1 MSGCGHGENGIP
13 IGVDCIFCGTDKPE
27 VCPGCINK
35 HNDHI
40 DLGEGFTHSAPSV
53 KPGEVRN
60 LYVDRIV
67 ALVAHV
73 EKLGKTLKLYE
84 EFISKEVIDR
94 WLGHV
99 PGCNWDCVKCAAFEL
114 QKTLAKLEKQ

>member
-67 ALVAHV
+67 ALEAQV
-73 EKLGKTLKLYE
+73 ERLRKALET
-84 EFISKEVIDR
+84 ISHHEDCLCKPGLEV
-94 WLGHV
+94 V
-99 PGCNWDCVKCAAFEL
+99 TEA
-114 QKTLAKLEKQ
+114 LAELEKGS